1 MSGFKKFEVPFKKEV
16 EKYKVTKDI
25 DLKDIYKCLSEL
37 REELADLRDLVEE
50 AFTEDLD
57 SEEED
62 LDSEEEEEDQVSP
75 EDIDLKETM
84 LEKERDTKRVARN
97 SIRESKGSYTQTM
110 DYPKSGTSG
119 NSIGTKTRVTEMAS
133 GSVSNMRSG
142 NKM

>member
-1 MSGFKKFEVPFKKEV
+1 MVMSGFKKFEVPFKKEV

-62 LDSEEEEEDQVSP
+62 LDSEEEEEETEEEEVIGEAGTRDGIGEEERG
-75 EDIDLKETM
+75 ED
-84 LEKERDTKRVARN
+84 R
-97 SIRESKGSYTQTM
+97 
-110 DYPKSGTSG
+110 
-119 NSIGTKTRVTEMAS
+119 
-133 GSVSNMRSG
+133 
-142 NKM
+142 